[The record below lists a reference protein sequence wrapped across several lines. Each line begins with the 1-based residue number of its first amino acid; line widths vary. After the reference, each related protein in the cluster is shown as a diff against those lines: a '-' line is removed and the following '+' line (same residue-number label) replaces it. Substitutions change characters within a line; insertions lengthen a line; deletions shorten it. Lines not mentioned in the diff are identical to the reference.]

1 MDATYVN
8 NHIREELEGA
18 KGYLSLYS
26 SNHDMEVLNMACDEF
41 RHAHYFYKQATEIPA
56 QLQILHD
63 EVKRMILDTIKQAEE
78 KERQNEIGGNVQNRS
93 D

>member
-1 MDATYVN
+1 MDAAYVN

-26 SNHDMEVLNMACDEF
+26 SNHEMEVLEMACDEF
-41 RHAHYFYKQATEIPA
+41 KHAAYFYKRATEIPA
-56 QLQILHD
+56 PLQILHD